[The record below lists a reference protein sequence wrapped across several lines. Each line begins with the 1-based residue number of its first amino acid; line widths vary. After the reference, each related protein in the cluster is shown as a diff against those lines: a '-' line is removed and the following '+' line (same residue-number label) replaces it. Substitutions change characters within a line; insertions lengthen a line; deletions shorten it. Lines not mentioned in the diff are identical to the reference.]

1 MTPSHSQE
9 LIRTVMM
16 KDPACQS
23 PAAVVLGSPCY
34 QAQMLHRA
42 ARWCR
47 LQGWPGLGGFCSTVG
62 RMLTGIEI
70 DPEAKIGRRVFMR
83 AGLGA
88 VIGSG
93 VEIADDCEIGSF
105 VVIEGRPGE
114 AGAPVLEAGVTV
126 GAGARI
132 TGALRVAAGTHVPTN
147 TVVTGDYPPPAAPV
161 VPEPDPEAPE
171 APNMAELERLALE
184 AEKGVAAFEEQV
196 SARPGR
202 PA

>member
-47 LQGWPGLGGFCSTVG
+47 LQSWPGLGGFCSTVG

-88 VIGSG
+88 VIG
-93 VEIADDCEIGSF
+93 
-105 VVIEGRPGE
+105 
-114 AGAPVLEAGVTV
+114 AGATV
-126 GAGARI
+126 GEETGNIAVVGQQVNLPAGSA
-132 TGALRVAAGTHVPTN
+132 VKAG
-147 TVVTGDYPPPAAPV
+147 
-161 VPEPDPEAPE
+161 EQR
-171 APNMAELERLALE
+171 AE
-184 AEKGVAAFEEQV
+184 
-196 SARPGR
+196 
-202 PA
+202 